1 MPYPYHLIRLA
12 LAAIRRTEHLEG
24 TFVADCAEAVPKVP
38 RNAAVVR
45 VADGF
50 CQFAVFDQLAVLAAE
65 LKFIAIVVN
74 RP

>member
-1 MPYPYHLIRLA
+1 MPYPYHLIRFA
-12 LAAIRRTEHLEG
+12 FAAIWGAEHLESA
-24 TFVADCAEAVPKVP
+24 FIADCAEAVPKVP

-50 CQFAVFDQLAVLAAE
+50 CQFAVFDQFGVLAAE
-65 LKFIAIVVN
+65 LEFIAVVVN

>member
-1 MPYPYHLIRLA
+1 MSYPYHLIRFA
-12 LAAIRRTEHLEG
+12 LAAIRRAEHLEG
-24 TFVADCAEAVPKVP
+24 AFIADCAEAVPKVP

-50 CQFAVFDQLAVLAAE
+50 CQFAVFNQLGILAAE
-65 LKFIAIVVN
+65 LKFIAVVVD